1 MKKYRVVGIIPGKV
15 DTHTHGVIDF
25 SQDVPEKTLD
35 ELYENGF
42 PYLEKV
48 VEAPEAPTLL
58 EFVKKADKPK
68 SQES

>member
-1 MKKYRVVGIIPGKV
+1 MEKYKVVGILPGRVHTYSHGIV
-15 DTHTHGVIDF
+15 DL
-25 SQDVPEKTLD
+25 SEELPENVLD

-48 VEAPEAPTLL
+48 AEIPVSQVGT
-58 EFVKKADKPK
+58 KKADKPK